1 MNSERN
7 AFSSFRALDGDAN
20 SGERDQLFRNMAR
33 LFTYVCDRCDDDQV
47 EQYDVAMCQLA
58 ELVEVEGRSE
68 VAQLL
73 APLERAPGTVVLK
86 LANDEIEVAQPLLEF
101 SNVLSDDDLI
111 EIVSAKSEE
120 HRVVIASR
128 TSVAE
133 RVGDAIVSHGG
144 QASLSRLAGNE
155 NAELGNETLARLVEK
170 ASADTQIAQ
179 NLRGRKDVD
188 WKKLHGTINEAGAKV
203 LKKLALISKTS
214 GGVTLDPV
222 NAVVFNRL
230 RNRAGFNSMEW
241 NVAWNQVKA
250 LNDRRKL
257 NAASLVRFGRFGYGH
272 HLGAGMSVMLR
283 IRQDIF
289 VRWLAGQDYVAF
301 TVAAKTLG
309 LNPDLFR
316 RALEI
321 LPWRDLPDEQ
331 DIKDTSARF
340 DSLDRKEA
348 EGIFA
353 LWREHTF
360 RKQRSVKTAA
370 ALKATGS

>member
-1 MNSERN
+1 MISDKN
-7 AFSSFRALDGDAN
+7 AFSGFRALDGDADL
-20 SGERDQLFRNMAR
+20 GERDELFRNIAR

-47 EQYDVAMCQLA
+47 EQYDMAMCQLA

-101 SNVLSDDDLI
+101 SSVLSDDDLI
-111 EIVSAKSEE
+111 DIVSGKSEE

-128 TSVAE
+128 TSVTE
-133 RVGDAIVSHGG
+133 RVGDAIVYHGG
-144 QASLSRLAGNE
+144 PASVTRLAGNE
-155 NAELGNETLARLVEK
+155 NAELGHETLARLVEK

-179 NLRGRKDVD
+179 NLRGRTDVD
-188 WKKLHGTINEAGAKV
+188 WQKLRGTIDAAGAVV
-203 LKKLALISKTS
+203 LKKLALAGDKSDET
-214 GGVTLDPV
+214 TLDPV
-222 NAVVFNRL
+222 NAVVFNRI

-241 NVAWNQVKA
+241 RVAWNQVKG
-250 LNDRRKL
+250 LNDRHKL
-257 NAASLVRFGRFGYGH
+257 NVSSLVRFARFGYGH
-272 HLGAGMSVMLR
+272 HFGAGISVLLR

-289 VRWLAGQDYVAF
+289 VKWLAGQDYVAF

-309 LNPDLFR
+309 LSPELFC
-316 RALEI
+316 RALQI

-331 DIKDTSARF
+331 DAKDSCARF
-340 DSLDRKEA
+340 DALDRQEA
-348 EGIFA
+348 EGIFE

-360 RKQRSVKTAA
+360 RQRSGRSVA
-370 ALKATGS
+370 GG

>member
-1 MNSERN
+1 MNSDRN
-7 AFSSFRALDGDAN
+7 AFSSFRALEGNAD
-20 SGERDQLFRNMAR
+20 SVERDQLFRNMAR
-33 LFTYVCDRCDDDQV
+33 LFTYVCDRCDDEQV
-47 EQYDVAMCQLA
+47 EQYDMAMCQLA

-73 APLERAPGTVVLK
+73 APLERAPGTVVVK

-128 TSVAE
+128 TSVTE

-144 QASLSRLAGNE
+144 PASLTKLAGNE
-155 NAELGNETLARLVEK
+155 NAELGNETLVRLVEK
-170 ASADTQIAQ
+170 ASADTQIAK

-188 WKKLHGTINEAGAKV
+188 WEKLHGTISEVGAKV
-203 LKKLALISKTS
+203 LKKLALVSKDVAAVS
-214 GGVTLDPV
+214 LEPV
-222 NAVVFNRL
+222 NEVVFNRL

-241 NVAWNQVKA
+241 RVAWNQVKG

-257 NAASLVRFGRFGYGH
+257 NGASLARFARFGYGH

-283 IRQDIF
+283 IRQDVF

-309 LNPDLFR
+309 VSPDLFQ

-340 DSLDRKEA
+340 DSLERKEA

-360 RKQRSVKTAA
+360 RKRAGKGTPSLA
-370 ALKATGS
+370 ATGT

>member
-1 MNSERN
+1 
-7 AFSSFRALDGDAN
+7 
-20 SGERDQLFRNMAR
+20 MAR
-33 LFTYVCDRCDDDQV
+33 LFTYVCDRCDDEQV
-47 EQYDVAMCQLA
+47 EQYDMAMCQLA

-73 APLERAPGTVVLK
+73 APLERAPGTVVVK

-111 EIVSAKSEE
+111 EIVSAKTEE

-128 TSVAE
+128 TSVTE

-144 QASLSRLAGNE
+144 QASVTRLAGNE
-155 NAELGNETLARLVEK
+155 NAELGSETLARLVEK

-188 WKKLHGTINEAGAKV
+188 WEKLHGTISEAGSKV
-203 LKKLALISKTS
+203 LKKLALVSKNS
-214 GGVTLDPV
+214 DAVTLAPV
-222 NAVVFNRL
+222 NEVVFNRL

-241 NVAWNQVKA
+241 RVAWNQVKG

-257 NAASLVRFGRFGYGH
+257 NMSSLVRFARFGYGH
-272 HLGAGMSVMLR
+272 HLGAGMSVMLH

-309 LNPDLFR
+309 VSPDLFQ
-316 RALEI
+316 RALEL

-360 RKQRSVKTAA
+360 RKQRSAKTDPPRAA
-370 ALKATGS
+370 AGG